1 LFWLIFQV
9 GEIAKVTCKPEY
21 AYGSS
26 GSPPEYYSDIIPQT
40 FFFWIIIVEYRSS
53 KMKIT
58 TKKNNE
64 NENKYDCLSKTEG
77 LKCRKCFRGKS

>member
-64 NENKYDCLSKTEG
+64 KREYAGYEARVETRTLTI
-77 LKCRKCFRGKS
+77 

>member
-26 GSPPEYYSDIIPQT
+26 GSPPEYYSDIMPLT
-40 FFFWIIIVEYRSS
+40 FFFGSS
-53 KMKIT
+53 SLL
-58 TKKNNE
+58 N
-64 NENKYDCLSKTEG
+64 TEVQ
-77 LKCRKCFRGKS
+77 K